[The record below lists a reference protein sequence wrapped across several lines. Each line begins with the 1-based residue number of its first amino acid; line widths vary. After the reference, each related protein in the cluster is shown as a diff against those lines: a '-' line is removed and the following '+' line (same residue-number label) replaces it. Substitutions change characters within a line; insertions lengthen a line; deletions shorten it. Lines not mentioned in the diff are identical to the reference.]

1 MNLPTFDAKQ
11 TIRYELASSGKSAVQ
26 YFQRE
31 DIVFSLVNRDEI
43 LIAKEKEQ
51 VQKEKLKLKQE
62 NKMAKKKAKETV
74 ELAQRK
80 AHRAHMLLVLSEKR
94 KREKVEKPIIKR
106 SHSSENISRSV
117 EQKTKRPKTTHRGE
131 KLEH

>member
-1 MNLPTFDAKQ
+1 
-11 TIRYELASSGKSAVQ
+11 
-26 YFQRE
+26 
-31 DIVFSLVNRDEI
+31 
-43 LIAKEKEQ
+43 
-51 VQKEKLKLKQE
+51 
-62 NKMAKKKAKETV
+62 MAKKKAKESI

-94 KREKVEKPIIKR
+94 KRENVEKPIEKR

-131 KLEH
+131 KLEYSILMRRPLSQSMVEKARNICVFKKINFLEEQKSDVTSLKNSMSMYICK